1 LTWYEQHELAW
12 STILSCLS
20 NLISIC
26 VPNLR
31 HLGFPRFGYSV
42 LVFYLLLQYDSSWI
56 LLKYCTLDAK
66 PSINQSINHQ
76 SINQSINQSTNQS
89 INQSIIPIWYDYTS
103 LVDQIVILS
112 VFFATTTNS
121 KIAIQYLDWNIFE
134 SGAKHNK
141 TEPNQTIQYL
151 ITTGTVLDKTSHL
164 LLEHDQYG
172 L

>member
-1 LTWYEQHELAW
+1 MNLLGVLFYHVYPTWFQ
-12 STILSCLS
+12 SVS
-20 NLISIC
+20 LIWDI
-26 VPNLR
+26 
-31 HLGFPRFGYSV
+31 
-42 LVFYLLLQYDSSWI
+42 LVFQGLDTLCSSFI
-56 LLKYCTLDAK
+56 FFYNMTHPEYCWNIARWTLSHQ
-66 PSINQSINHQ
+66 SINQSINQ
-76 SINQSINQSTNQS
+76 SSINQSINQSTNQS